1 MFFSSFLLHSIFFS
15 FCAYSQEDEEYASIA
30 ELRDKMQR
38 LMETQDSTQQYNEE
52 TETQT
57 QLMHFQDQLTRLTH
71 DREAR
76 YDLNFF

>member
-1 MFFSSFLLHSIFFS
+1 
-15 FCAYSQEDEEYASIA
+15 
-30 ELRDKMQR
+30 MQR
-38 LMETQDSTQQYNEE
+38 LMETQDSTQYNEE

-76 YDLNFF
+76 YKSPVLISIPCNILKNLDRDQNFTKK